1 MLHWIGSQRFLTT
14 AACGSLLLS
23 AVSSAQTHVSGW
35 LDGRFDSRLNDE
47 TFTAVFAGDQRTL
60 LRRPDGSLVGVG
72 WDNGHGLAF
81 PVPPAGESYVD
92 AAASSTWSVVLR
104 SDGVVLVGAPASSA
118 LQNVPALPP
127 GVTFVSL
134 EGSSSHVVALRSDGG
149 LEAWGNNLQGQCNV
163 PALPPGVVYVEAS
176 AGSSYTLALRSDGV
190 LLAFGLDTSGQ
201 LDVPTLA
208 PGLTWVRIAAGN
220 STGLG
225 LVSDGSLRAWGFVND
240 APTAPAGTSFAD
252 IGAELRFHALLDDGR
267 ALVWNSSLQ
276 VSEYPLPPGRS
287 IVQISTGADPER
299 GVALLDDGQV
309 IQALT
314 GWGAG
319 NCPPAPPGVSYRR
332 FSRSGDH
339 GLLLL
344 GDGTIRAFG
353 DNDSFQCN
361 VPALPNGLV
370 YTRVAARDNLSAA
383 LRNDGTVVNF
393 GSGTGGL
400 DPAPAGRRYVDIV
413 AGRRIMGLL
422 DDGHIVTSFT
432 APALPPG
439 LTYTKIAAGPEH
451 DLALRSDGELIAW
464 GRNDFGQ
471 CAVPPLPGGVVYVD
485 MAGGD
490 LHTLALRSDGE
501 VVAFGLNSAGQC
513 DVPALPPGQ
522 RYEEI
527 GASELESIARR
538 TDGTFVRWGGVSG
551 IFDPP
556 SLGAEESI
564 RSFDGGGTY
573 VIERA
578 VPGGAPDLI
587 GTTQEVLPVLSPG
600 RVQDVVVQGTNLTQI
615 TALALDGVALDPA
628 RYTLVN
634 DGMLTLDLPQVT
646 GAGAHD
652 LSATDGVHTDVI
664 ELTLAAPL
672 VPLLEFETGEPLVV
686 VDRDDGLT
694 FRMAGPVGI
703 QQQVYLS
710 ASNAPSTLPFVSL
723 DLGNNFTELIRGPR
737 FVLPTQGLL
746 EVHVPPELLPVPP
759 PGGLTF
765 YAQTLMIRGPLPLR
779 ASNLQS
785 FVLVP

>member
-1 MLHWIGSQRFLTT
+1 MLYRTQRFF
-14 AACGSLLLS
+14 AALAGASLLFGVES
-23 AVSSAQTHVSGW
+23 AAQSHVSGW
-35 LDGRFDSRLNDE
+35 VNGRFDSRLNDE
-47 TFTAVFAGDQRTL
+47 TFTAVFAGDGRTL
-60 LRRPDGSLVGVG
+60 LRRQDGSLVGVG
-72 WDNGHGLAF
+72 VDNGHGFAF
-81 PVPPAGESYVD
+81 PVPPAGETYID
-92 AAASSTWSVVLR
+92 AAPSQVGSVVLR
-104 SDGVVLVGAPASSA
+104 SDGVVLVGASPSSP
-118 LQNVPALPP
+118 LQNVPPLPS
-127 GVTFVSL
+127 GVTFVAL
-134 EGSSSHVVALRSDGG
+134 EGSSSHVAALRSDGG
-149 LEAWGNNLQGQCNV
+149 LEAWGNNLHGQCNV
-163 PALPPGVVYVEAS
+163 PPLPPGVVYVEAS

-208 PGLTWVRIAAGN
+208 PGLTWVRIAAGS

-225 LVSDGSLRAWGFVND
+225 LVSDGSLRAWGSVND
-240 APTAPAGTSFAD
+240 APTAPAGTSFVD
-252 IGAELRFHALLDDGR
+252 IDAAGRFHALLDDGR

-287 IVQISTGADPER
+287 IVQLSAGGSPER

-332 FSRSGDH
+332 FSSSSNH

-344 GDGTIRAFG
+344 GDGTVRAFG
-353 DNDSFQCN
+353 NNDSFQCN

-370 YTRVAARDNLSAA
+370 YTRVAARPGRSAA
-383 LRNDGTVVNF
+383 LRNDGSVELF
-393 GSGTGGL
+393 GTGFGNL
-400 DPAPAGRRYVDIV
+400 ELAPAGRHYVDLV
-413 AGRRIMGLL
+413 AGRNFMGLL

-432 APALPPG
+432 APTLPPG

-564 RSFDGGGTY
+564 RSFDGKGTY

-578 VPGGAPDLI
+578 VPGGAPDLL

-600 RVQDVVVQGTNLTQI
+600 PVQDVVVQGTNLTQI
-615 TALALDGVALDPA
+615 TSLALDGVALDPA

-634 DGMLTLDLPQVT
+634 DGMLTLDLPQVA
-646 GAGAHD
+646 GADAHD

-672 VPLLEFETGEPLVV
+672 VPQLEFEDGTPLVV

-694 FRMAGPVGI
+694 FRLAGPVGI
-703 QQQVYLS
+703 QQQIYLS
-710 ASNAPSTLPFVSL
+710 PSNVPSTLPYVNL
-723 DLGNNFTELIRGPR
+723 ALGNNFTELIRGPR

-765 YAQTLMIRGPLPLR
+765 YAQTLMIRPPLPFR
-779 ASNLQS
+779 TSNLQS